1 MDFSALTAYLDSLKD
16 VGMPG
21 CDLAVYRDHRKIYR
35 HYAGFRNREAGVPM
49 DGNEVFRLYSATK
62 LHTCTAALQLIERGK
77 MGLDDPVSDYLPAF
91 GTLSVLENGRIHAAY
106 TVLTIRHLFAMQGGF
121 NYDLHSPSLEKAI
134 FYSRGK
140 ADTVT
145 MVNALAE
152 EPLSFNPGEHFQY
165 CLCHDVLGAVVEVV
179 SGMRFG
185 EYLKTHIWDPLGMK
199 DTGFRLTD
207 EMRPR
212 LAKLYMYDAAQQK
225 TVPHPDPEKNP
236 YQLTENYESG
246 GAGLYSTVDD
256 YILLTDALACG
267 GTGKSGAHILKPA
280 TIDLMRKNQQEGQ
293 CLKDFQALK
302 RFGYGYGLGVR
313 TMMDPTYSKGP
324 AGEFGWDGAAC
335 AYTLSDPKNRLSA
348 FLGTHVCNFA
358 YGYATVHPTIRDLI
372 YEGLEK

>member
-35 HYAGFRNREAGVPM
+35 HHAGFRDREAGVPM

-62 LHTCTAALQLIERGK
+62 LHTCTAALQLIEQGK
-77 MGLDDPVSDYLPAF
+77 MRLDDPVSDYLPAF

-179 SGMRFG
+179 SGTRFG

-236 YQLTENYESG
+236 
-246 GAGLYSTVDD
+246 
-256 YILLTDALACG
+256 
-267 GTGKSGAHILKPA
+267 
-280 TIDLMRKNQQEGQ
+280 
-293 CLKDFQALK
+293 
-302 RFGYGYGLGVR
+302 
-313 TMMDPTYSKGP
+313 
-324 AGEFGWDGAAC
+324 
-335 AYTLSDPKNRLSA
+335 
-348 FLGTHVCNFA
+348 
-358 YGYATVHPTIRDLI
+358 
-372 YEGLEK
+372 